1 MHSTNDLLFVK
12 LVFQENYLPSR
23 SVLDPLPA
31 GETKKSTRK
40 KTCALN
46 SVKHFH
52 VAKTAGWLTL
62 DNRKLAFIAFIP
74 KVCVLSAKHTL
85 ETNLQRLR
93 QWKEPFLF
101 WKLQQQRIRLEH
113 YPPVFH
119 TGLK

>member
-1 MHSTNDLLFVK
+1 MVLHLFNKLVHENIIKNLKNQKLNIDQTAMNKYSLDCDLVKLKATVLNKMHSTNDLLFVK

-52 VAKTAGWLTL
+52 VAKTAG
-62 DNRKLAFIAFIP
+62 
-74 KVCVLSAKHTL
+74 
-85 ETNLQRLR
+85 
-93 QWKEPFLF
+93 
-101 WKLQQQRIRLEH
+101 
-113 YPPVFH
+113 
-119 TGLK
+119 